1 MKIKRKKKIPE
12 IRTLTEKER
21 LRALEDRTRS
31 WVGNHILQAY
41 DKGGLKSAIKMAK
54 DRISHSGS
62 AGGGFWVTGTPKG
75 IDVKIH
81 DKDRNVIA
89 FQQIPYTEVVKYLV
103 DKRLY
108 TEGVKEACESKRK
121 PKLKIKRKKK

>member
-1 MKIKRKKKIPE
+1 MLKIKRKKKTPE

-21 LRALEDRTRS
+21 VRALEDRTRS
-31 WVGNHILQAY
+31 WVGKHILQAY
-41 DKGGLKSAIKMAK
+41 DDGGLKAAIKMAK

-75 IDVKIH
+75 IEVKIH
-81 DKDRNVIA
+81 DNRILVA
-89 FQQIPYTEVVKYLV
+89 FQQLSYEEVVKYLV

-108 TEGVKEACESKRK
+108 TEGVKETCKSKRK